1 MTSEWSVE
9 CTFLL
14 GLSMPESTP
23 RTVQPRDYDGKP
35 VAMISSTTV
44 DLPEHRHEA
53 KEVCLRAGFFPL
65 MMDHGS
71 AEWDSDAIKYSLA
84 KVDAAHVYIGIFAYR
99 YGYIPKCPTR
109 NPKNLSITE
118 LEYRHAQKRG
128 IPILSFIAHEDHVF
142 KPSQIDKEAV
152 KIEKLDTL
160 KAEINGS
167 TIRGLFKDKEELRS
181 LILQSLMELKLQP
194 KSQQPKPARDEPEAD
209 KPYVLLPVPP
219 TLYAVPN
226 YILTSKFIGRSK
238 ELAEFDDWAKSK
250 DPILVVDGI
259 GGLGKSAVTWE
270 WTTNHAPQVI
280 ANFAGCIW
288 WSFYEKGT
296 SMVTFI
302 RHALAYVTR
311 QDPDSDKL
319 LRETSHLERGAQLLA
334 ELKRKPYLL
343 VLDGFERVLTA
354 YNQFDAGHIPDDLVD
369 DKLRDCINP
378 KDGDLLQQLL
388 GCSPSKILIS
398 TRLFPSI
405 LQDRG
410 SKNPA
415 AGVIHH
421 KLNGLKEAD
430 ALELMK
436 HAGITGD
443 EKAMLAFANEFG
455 RHSLVLKVVCGL
467 IAEYRKK
474 PYDFD
479 MWRADPNYGGSLKLT
494 DLDIKQKYTHILH
507 FALKG
512 LDEKTKTLLGRIAII
527 SEGVDYQ
534 TLSVLNPFLPPQ
546 LEEVEPPDDPFDS
559 YTWRKLTRKAKK
571 AKTLEEKAK
580 IAKQSADYKAESE
593 PEYAKAKSAYEEYL
607 RAVEAY
613 PKSSEYRQ
621 GLAKF
626 DAALKELEDRG
637 LVQWDRRT
645 NTYEM
650 HPVVRGHAKDAL
662 NHQDK
667 VDTFGKVRNH
677 FESLPPDSLDT
688 ATELSHVSKSL
699 EIYWCFVRA
708 GQLDAAARFYQGEL
722 SNTLYFNVGAYLTI
736 EQMLRPLFGGDT
748 TGLPKLKSKSDQSDI
763 LNDWAIALG
772 EQGRYQEA
780 LDAYARKIVLN
791 LDERHWDN
799 AATGLSNLSIS
810 YSSINRRAER
820 AATVQLAR
828 ELAEVAEDNSGLTGM
843 IVDQMIDAINQ
854 GRFADAETLDAEFRQ
869 RKQPHIAVYR
879 PGDAEYWRCKSQF
892 FQGQLTAA
900 EWQDGYDLA
909 TRHRNVNKQ
918 YAFLFL
924 KAEWLL
930 TQGSASA
937 AESLEAIDQ
946 ALVITNRI
954 GSPKPWYH
962 DLRAWSLALLNRH
975 ADARQELQKGSQ
987 GLEAAE
993 TQRILG
999 DLPQAR
1005 KCALNAYK
1013 WAWGEGPPY
1022 IEWYYL
1028 QRSKQLLTELGEPIP
1043 DLPPFDPSKVPPIPH
1058 EERIRAAIAE
1068 LKAERDK
1075 KRKPS
1080 EA

>member
-1 MTSEWSVE
+1 
-9 CTFLL
+9 
-14 GLSMPESTP
+14 MPEPTKIIPLKDQLLEADS
-23 RTVQPRDYDGKP
+23 KP

-118 LEYRHAQKRG
+118 LEYRHAQQRG

-142 KPSQIDKEAV
+142 KPSQIDKEAA

-194 KSQQPKPARDEPEAD
+194 KSQQPKPTKDEPEAD
-209 KPYVLLPVPP
+209 TPHVLLPVPP

-270 WTTNHAPQVI
+270 WTTNHAAKVI
-280 ANFAGCIW
+280 AKFAGCIW

-296 SMVTFI
+296 SMVAFI
-302 RHALAYVTR
+302 RHALAYVTK

-388 GCSPSKILIS
+388 DCRPSKILIS

-455 RHSLVLKVVCGL
+455 RHSLVLKVICGL

-527 SEGVDYQ
+527 SEGVNYQ
-534 TLSVLNPFLPPQ
+534 TLAVLNPFLPLPPK
-546 LEEVEPPDDPFDS
+546 EVEKPKYSWQP
-559 YTWRKLTRKAKK
+559 KA
-571 AKTLEEKAK
+571 
-580 IAKQSADYKAESE
+580 
-593 PEYAKAKSAYEEYL
+593 AYEEYL
-607 RAVEAY
+607 RAVEAFK
-613 PKSSEYRQ
+613 KSAEYRQ

-637 LVQWDRRT
+637 LVQWDRRN

-662 NHQDK
+662 NEQDK

-677 FESLPPDSLDT
+677 FESLPSDDLKT

-708 GQLDAAARFYQGEL
+708 GQFDAAASFYRGEL
-722 SNTLYFNVGAYLTI
+722 SLTLQFSVGAYPTI

-748 TGLPKLKSKSDQSDI
+748 SGLPKLQSKRDQSYI
-763 LNDWAIALG
+763 LNDWAGVLWNLA
-772 EQGRYQEA
+772 RFQEA
-780 LDAYARKIVLN
+780 AEAYARCIVLF
-791 LDERHWDN
+791 LDERDWAN
-799 AATGLSNLSIS
+799 AATGLRNLSNSYSNL
-810 YSSINRRAER
+810 NRRAER
-820 AATVQLAR
+820 AATLQLSR
-828 ELAEVAEDNSGLTGM
+828 ELAEATENEDGVTM
-843 IVDQMIDAINQ
+843 AIFYQMCDAIDE
-854 GRFADAETLDAEFRQ
+854 GRFDDAAKLDLEFRQ
-869 RKQPHIAVYR
+869 RKQPGIHAYT
-879 PGDAEYWRCKSQF
+879 PGDAEYWRCLGQF
-892 FQGQLTAA
+892 YQGQLTAA
-900 EWQDGYDLA
+900 DWQAGYDLA
-909 TRHRNVNKQ
+909 TRHRNVFRQ
-918 YAFLFL
+918 YSFLAL

-930 TQGSASA
+930 TQGAANA
-937 AESLEAIDQ
+937 AEALEAIDQ
-946 ALVITNRI
+946 ALAITNRL
-954 GSPKPWYH
+954 GTPSPDYH
-962 DLRAWSLALLNRH
+962 DLRAWTLTLLNRH
-975 ADARQELQKGSQ
+975 ADARQELLKGEQ
-987 GLEAAE
+987 RLFAAE
-993 TQRILG
+993 AHRILG

-1005 KCALNAYK
+1005 QCALKAYK
-1013 WAWGEGPPY
+1013 WAWGEGPPF
-1022 IEWYYL
+1022 IDWYYL
-1028 QRSKQLLTELGEPIP
+1028 QRSKQLLTELGEAIP
-1043 DLPPFDPSKVPPIPH
+1043 DLPPFDPSKVPPILH

-1068 LKAERDK
+1068 LKAKRD
-1075 KRKPS
+1075 
-1080 EA
+1080 